1 MKRLERLAK
10 LGIIDADFP
19 TSRTTT
25 TTTSQT
31 DLGRIDDPVL
41 VGTTEDGRNIYE
53 IEFEGNKYQVPVGD
67 DVNVTLDNGKTV
79 TFSTSELTDL
89 GFDFDL
95 TAGAGQ
101 TTGYS
106 GMDEFYEETTPGA
119 LSPEDYQQGLY
130 DNLENIYKAIEAG
143 DLSKEDLG
151 NLTLNLSGGSSAR
164 PMTGRARTKG
174 ELNKAMYNMIQR
186 NPDLEGKIGFQDA
199 DGNLVV
205 YKPGATQ
212 EENNELDAFI
222 NSTHSNATLPSDM
235 GNTYLNGELGETVN
249 EDLNSLYETDRDG
262 AFSDYGNLALSIN
275 RTESVGGDLDNTI
288 AKLNEQY
295 GLDIKAD
302 DFQLNRTLN
311 VATTAAEE
319 VELLGLDVDKYTS
332 GDYSELEEKFNLD
345 PGSITSE
352 DQANRLLLDAAQN
365 ARISGSAIDE
375 ITYLQ
380 GQVESEDIVEDE
392 EYQRDMGVGPGM
404 MYLRTPQRL
413 GPDPMMT
420 GPFIMPEFDRVS
432 PIKVSPQSGYQANT
446 KQVGA
451 MMDLLTQQVGA
462 QTGAN
467 IANILGQSDE
477 SINKLM
483 TATNQQNAQYKMQ
496 ADRMNAQI
504 QQSEAVNRANALS
517 TYGKEATEAYANT
530 LADRR
535 TYLDTLDADRL
546 ARDKEIRSLNILSS
560 IYPSYTFDALG
571 NVLLD
576 PNYNDQLASI
586 PENVLQYLLATGQLD
601 AYQQQQA
608 DAGTTASTT
617 GETTN
622 TTTTV

>member
-1 MKRLERLAK
+1 MA
-10 LGIIDADFP
+10 
-19 TSRTTT
+19 
-25 TTTSQT
+25 
-31 DLGRIDDPVL
+31 
-41 VGTTEDGRNIYE
+41 
-53 IEFEGNKYQVPVGD
+53 
-67 DVNVTLDNGKTV
+67 
-79 TFSTSELTDL
+79 
-89 GFDFDL
+89 
-95 TAGAGQ
+95 
-101 TTGYS
+101 
-106 GMDEFYEETTPGA
+106 
-119 LSPEDYQQGLY
+119 
-130 DNLENIYKAIEAG
+130 
-143 DLSKEDLG
+143 
-151 NLTLNLSGGSSAR
+151 
-164 PMTGRARTKG
+164 GRARTKG
-174 ELNKAMYNMIQR
+174 ELNEAMYNMIQR

-205 YKPGATQ
+205 YKPGATP
-212 EENNELDAFI
+212 EENEELDAFI

-235 GNTYLNGELGETVN
+235 GNTYLNGELGETTDV
-249 EDLNSLYETDRDG
+249 DLNNLYDTDRDG

-275 RTESVGGDLDNTI
+275 RTESVGGELDDAI
-288 AKLNEQY
+288 SKLNEQY
-295 GLDIKAD
+295 GLDIKSD

-319 VELLGLDVDKYTS
+319 AEILGLDVDKFTS

-352 DQANRLLLDAAQN
+352 DQANKLLLDAAQN

-380 GQVESEDIVEDE
+380 GQVESEEEE

-504 QQSEAVNRANALS
+504 QQNEAVNRANALS

-586 PENVLQYLLATGQLD
+586 PENILQYLLATGQLD

-617 GETTN
+617 GEATN
-622 TTTTV
+622 TTTTTTV

>member
-1 MKRLERLAK
+1 
-10 LGIIDADFP
+10 
-19 TSRTTT
+19 
-25 TTTSQT
+25 
-31 DLGRIDDPVL
+31 
-41 VGTTEDGRNIYE
+41 
-53 IEFEGNKYQVPVGD
+53 
-67 DVNVTLDNGKTV
+67 
-79 TFSTSELTDL
+79 
-89 GFDFDL
+89 
-95 TAGAGQ
+95 
-101 TTGYS
+101 
-106 GMDEFYEETTPGA
+106 
-119 LSPEDYQQGLY
+119 
-130 DNLENIYKAIEAG
+130 
-143 DLSKEDLG
+143 
-151 NLTLNLSGGSSAR
+151 
-164 PMTGRARTKG
+164 MTGRARTKG
-174 ELNKAMYNMIQR
+174 ELNEAMFNMIQR
-186 NPDLEGKIGFQDA
+186 NPELEGKIGFD
-199 DGNLVV
+199 DGEGNLVV
-205 YKPGATQ
+205 YKPGATP
-212 EENNELDAFI
+212 EENEELDRFI
-222 NSTHSNATLPSDM
+222 NNTHKNATLPSDM
-235 GNTYLNGELGETVN
+235 GNTYLNGELGETTDVN
-249 EDLNSLYETDRDG
+249 FENLDSGTL
-262 AFSDYGNLALSIN
+262 SDYGNLALSIN
-275 RTESVGGDLDNTI
+275 RTESVGGELDDAI
-288 AKLNEQY
+288 SKLNEQY

-319 VELLGLDVDKYTS
+319 AEILGLDVEKFTS
-332 GDYSELEEKFNLD
+332 GDYSELEEKFNLEA
-345 PGSITSE
+345 GSITSE
-352 DQANRLLLDAAQN
+352 DQANKLLLDAAQN

-380 GQVESEDIVEDE
+380 GQVESDEEE

-477 SINKLM
+477 NINKLM

-504 QQSEAVNRANALS
+504 QQNEAINRANALS

-530 LADRR
+530 LLDRR

-576 PNYNDQLASI
+576 PNYNDQLATI
-586 PENVLQYLLATGQLD
+586 PENVLQYLLATGQLG
-601 AYQQQQA
+601 AYEQQQA

-617 GETTN
+617 GETTT